1 MEIILNN
8 QALAVAEEHYR
19 KPLLTWLREQQELPA
34 TKEGCGA
41 GDCGA
46 CTVLVGRLQNG
57 KVHYEAVNSC
67 IALLGNFSQCH
78 LVTLDGISH
87 GNKLQPV
94 QQALVEFHGSQ
105 CGFCTP
111 GIVMAMMAWWLNTPA
126 NPLQTDKHITQHR
139 HDIEEALSGNLCRCT
154 GYHPILKAAAS
165 LAPFTLGGGM
175 DKADLAGI
183 NGTQITEILA
193 GLSPSTKPLAYQQP
207 YTEQELAQAINA
219 MPEATFISGGTDLG
233 LEVTQ
238 QLNTR
243 DAYIDLSQVAEL
255 QHIQCDGDSLH
266 IGASVTY
273 SQLSEYL
280 SGDSHQASY
289 AWQKILNVLGS
300 RQVRNKGTIG
310 GNIANASPIADTPP
324 LLLALQA
331 KLILQQGARTRE
343 IELADFYKGYRQ
355 TVLATGEYI
364 REIIV
369 PEGDQQVLIEKIS
382 KRYEDDISAACIA
395 MVYKLE
401 NGHISQCKIGLGGMA
416 ATPVLAEQLQAFLE
430 GKMPSEIN
438 VKDILAGLKKD
449 VSPMSDV
456 RASADYRLKV
466 CANILTFWL
475 TPEHHKQAGG
485 WA

>member
-1 MEIILNN
+1 MEILLNN

-19 KPLLTWLREQQELPA
+19 KPLLAWLREQQELPA

-57 KVHYEAVNSC
+57 KVHYEAVNAC
-67 IALLGNFSQCH
+67 IALLGNLSQCH

-94 QQALVEFHGSQ
+94 QQALVDFHGSQ

-126 NPLQTDKHITQHR
+126 NPLQTDKEIKQHR

-175 DKADLAGI
+175 DKADLVGLT
-183 NGTQITEILA
+183 GTQITEILA
-193 GLSPSTKPLAYQQP
+193 ELSPSTKPLAYQQP

-255 QHIQCDGDSLH
+255 QHIQRDGDSLH

-280 SGDSHQASY
+280 SGDSHQASH

-331 KLILQQGARTRE
+331 KLILQKGTESRE
-343 IELADFYKGYRQ
+343 IELADFYSGYRQ
-355 TVLATGEYI
+355 TVLVTGEYI

-369 PEGDQQVLIEKIS
+369 PIDDHQVHIEKIS

-401 NGHISQCKIGLGGMA
+401 DDHISQCKIGLGGMA
-416 ATPVLAEQLQAFLE
+416 ATPVLAEQLQVLLE
-430 GKMPSEIN
+430 GKMPAEIN
-438 VKDILAGLKKD
+438 SKDILEGLKKD

-456 RASADYRLKV
+456 RASADYRLQV
-466 CANILTFWL
+466 CANILAFWL
-475 TPEHHKQAGG
+475 SPEHHKQAGG

>member
-1 MEIILNN
+1 MEILLNN
-8 QALAVAEEHYR
+8 QTQAIAEKHYR
-19 KPLLTWLREQQELPA
+19 KPILTWLREHQELPA

-46 CTVLVGRLQNG
+46 CTVLVGRLRNG
-57 KVHYEAVNSC
+57 KIHYEAINAC
-67 IALLGNFSQCH
+67 IALLGNLAQCH
-78 LVTLDGISH
+78 LVTLDGI
-87 GNKLQPV
+87 GQDNNLQPV
-94 QQALVEFHGSQ
+94 QQALVDFHGSQ

-126 NPLQTDKHITQHR
+126 NPLQTDKEIKQHR

-165 LAPFTLGGGM
+165 LAPFTLGGVM
-175 DKADLAGI
+175 DKADLVGLT
-183 NGTQITEILA
+183 GKQISDILA
-193 GLSPSTKPLAYQQP
+193 GLSSPKKLLGYQQP
-207 YTEQELAQAINA
+207 YTQKELALAINA

-255 QHIQCDGDSLH
+255 QHIQRDGETLH

-273 SQLSEYL
+273 SQLSEFL
-280 SGDSHQASY
+280 IGDSHQASH

-300 RQVRNKGTIG
+300 KQVRNKGTIG

-331 KLILQQGARTRE
+331 KLILQKGTESRE
-343 IELADFYKGYRQ
+343 IELADFYHGYRQ
-355 TVLATGEYI
+355 TVMATGEYI
-364 REIIV
+364 REVIV
-369 PEGDQQVLIEKIS
+369 PIGDHQVHIEKIS

-401 NGHISQCKIGLGGMA
+401 NGHISHCKIGLGGMA
-416 ATPVLAEQLQAFLE
+416 ATPVLAEQLQALLE

-438 VKDILAGLKKD
+438 SKDILDRLKKD

-456 RASADYRLKV
+456 RASADYRLQV

-475 TPEHHKQAGG
+475 SPEHQKQAGG

>member
-1 MEIILNN
+1 MEILLNN
-8 QALAVAEEHYR
+8 QTLAIAEEHYR

-46 CTVLVGRLQNG
+46 CTVLVGRLHNG
-57 KVHYEAVNSC
+57 KVHYEAVNAC
-67 IALLGNFSQCH
+67 IALLGNLSQCH
-78 LVTLDGISH
+78 LVTLDGISD

-94 QQALVEFHGSQ
+94 QQALVDFHGSQ

-126 NPLQTDKHITQHR
+126 NSMQTDKEIKQHR

-165 LAPFTLGGGM
+165 LAPFTLGGEM
-175 DKADLAGI
+175 DKADLVGLT
-183 NGTQITEILA
+183 GKQIIKTLT
-193 GLSPSTKPLAYQQP
+193 GLSPSVKPLAYQQP
-207 YTEQELAQAINA
+207 FTEQELALAINA

-243 DAYIDLSQVAEL
+243 DAYIDLSQVTEL
-255 QHIQCDGDSLH
+255 QHIQRHENMLH

-273 SQLSEYL
+273 SQLFDYL
-280 SGDSHQASY
+280 QGDNDQASY
-289 AWQKILNVLGS
+289 AWQKILHVLGS
-300 RQVRNKGTIG
+300 RQVRNKGTLG

-331 KLILQQGARTRE
+331 QLILQQGTKTRQV
-343 IELADFYKGYRQ
+343 ELADFYTGYRQ

-364 REIIV
+364 REILV
-369 PEGDQQVLIEKIS
+369 PVGDQQVHIEKIS

-401 NGHISQCKIGLGGMA
+401 DGHIRDCKIGLGGMA

-430 GKMPSEIN
+430 GKLPAEIN
-438 VKDILAGLKKD
+438 GKDILAGLKKD

-456 RASADYRLKV
+456 RASADYRLQV

-475 TPEHHKQAGG
+475 APEQQKQAGG